1 MDVADLL
8 YFPGHVA
15 LYLGEGRYVH
25 ATALSGRV
33 VINSLDPSARDLPG
47 EAWAQELL
55 AVGSWF

>member
-33 VINSLDPSARDLPG
+33 VINSLDPSARDYRESL
-47 EAWAQELL
+47 AQELL